1 MLAEGDSH
9 GGTEARRSGGLGSEW
24 QGQRPRERERERE
37 RERQRKRK
45 DGLFSSSI
53 LITSRQFSALLGTSQ
68 DDTAGRLD
76 LRAPVPP

>member
-37 RERQRKRK
+37 RQRKRK

-53 LITSRQFSALLGTSQ
+53 LITSLQFSALLGTSQ

>member
-1 MLAEGDSH
+1 MAGP
-9 GGTEARRSGGLGSEW
+9 TAK
-24 QGQRPRERERERE
+24 RERE

-76 LRAPVPP
+76 LRAPMPP